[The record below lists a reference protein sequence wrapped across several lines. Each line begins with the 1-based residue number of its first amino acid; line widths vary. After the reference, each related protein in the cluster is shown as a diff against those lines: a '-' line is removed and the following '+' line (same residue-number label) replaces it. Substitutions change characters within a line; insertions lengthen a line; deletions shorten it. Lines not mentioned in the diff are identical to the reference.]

1 VWESKGARAVSAIK
15 MTLTGNTMLN
25 RSKPLAVWWFTAV
38 GLAMAFGWATAS
50 ASCPKVGFVVVEPHA
65 TLQTRPIKAGKNRTI
80 FVRREPLTTTSDI
93 LDIKLADKS
102 DPADDEGTLGIK
114 FIPEADQRL
123 HDATTNHS
131 GMRIAFLFNDEILIN
146 VVWQGPYVVD
156 LGGSQV
162 DIRHGRHKAEELMK
176 AIQGCTAIPANEQA
190 H

>member
-1 VWESKGARAVSAIK
+1 MVKCLVVFWAVVLGITATSGESVAK
-15 MTLTGNTMLN
+15 
-25 RSKPLAVWWFTAV
+25 
-38 GLAMAFGWATAS
+38 
-50 ASCPKVGFVVVEPHA
+50 ASCPKVGFSVVEPHA
-65 TLQTRPIKAGKNRTI
+65 TSETRALRVGTDQTI
-80 FVRREPLTTTSDI
+80 FVRRESITTTSDI
-93 LDIKLADKS
+93 SDIKLEGGGDN
-102 DPADDEGTLGIK
+102 ADDATILIK
-114 FIPEADQRL
+114 FTPAADHRL

-146 VVWQGPYVVD
+146 VVWQGPYGVD